1 MMVSY
6 SPTPGAE
13 LAPMGNGVL
22 SNRVG
27 CPCHAGLYFE
37 AYSYDPG
44 DLGADHQLRG
54 VGADFWAA
62 RRPVAQHEEHVR
74 TLWYENEDA
83 LVAEMEGSG
92 FDQRD
97 NYLFRWR
104 GQIEIAAAGDYSP
117 GRVSVVQCPSPLTV
131 LKDSYDHACY

>member
-1 MMVSY
+1 MVSY

-22 SNRVG
+22 SNRAG

-44 DLGADHQLRG
+44 DLGAEHQLRG

-62 RRPVAQHEEHVR
+62 RRPVAQHEEHVCAYGGR
-74 TLWYENEDA
+74 AGGGDGGQQLRPARQLPLPLARPD
-83 LVAEMEGSG
+83 
-92 FDQRD
+92 RD
-97 NYLFRWR
+97 RR
-104 GQIEIAAAGDYSP
+104 
-117 GRVSVVQCPSPLTV
+117 RRR
-131 LKDSYDHACY
+131 